1 MSSIIIQS
9 VSHIG
14 ETANIIF
21 KPSKVNVVINLGNQI
36 LPYEFDPTLLS
47 PPRNVYGT
55 YTILVEGS
63 DCPIIMNV
71 PEPTPTPTPTPTITR
86 TSTPTVTPTMTP
98 TPTFDPCK
106 VPTPTPTVT
115 KTQTPT
121 LTVTPTRTP
130 TPTFDPCKA
139 PTPSITPTNTVT
151 PTITS
156 TITLTPTL
164 TLTSTPTPTPTLEPL
179 NLELFVEYEPG
190 SIISY
195 YTLVLNRPH
204 SEEINVTFENVLN
217 FYSGPPVTIFTG
229 VTVNSGDLSGQTIVT
244 IDEDYNNYTGEPFFS
259 QLSGTPVGST
269 YEIIVIP
276 FIPTPTPTPTFT
288 STPTPTLTSTPT
300 PTPTPSTPID
310 VLINPIIT
318 ENDEYINVGNNS
330 YLMFV
335 DPTQILINPILVGEN
350 QYIIVGENEYLEY

>member
-1 MSSIIIQS
+1 MSQSIIINS
-9 VSHIG
+9 INYDG
-14 ETANIIF
+14 EIANIIF
-21 KPSKVNVVINLGNQI
+21 TPDVDNVVINLGQQT
-36 LPYEFDPTLLS
+36 LPFLFRPYLLT
-47 PPRNVYGT
+47 PPRDVYGT
-55 YTILVEGS
+55 YTIVVMVNGIQ
-63 DCPIIMNV
+63 CPNILNV
-71 PEPTPTPTPTPTITR
+71 VRPTPTPTPTPTQ
-86 TSTPTVTPTMTP
+86 TSTPTPTPTTSPTP
-98 TPTFDPCK
+98 TPTFDPCA
-106 VPTPTPTVT
+106 PTPTPTS
-115 KTQTPT
+115 T
-121 LTVTPTRTP
+121 LIP
-130 TPTFDPCKA
+130 
-139 PTPSITPTNTVT
+139 
-151 PTITS
+151 TS
-156 TITLTPTL
+156 TS
-164 TLTSTPTPTPTLEPL
+164 TSTPTPTPTLEPL
-179 NLELFVEYEPG
+179 NLTLFVEYEPG
-190 SIISY
+190 SIIAY
-195 YTLVLNRPH
+195 YTLVLNRPY

-217 FYSGPPVTIFTG
+217 FYIGPPITIFTG
-229 VTVNSGDLSGQTIVT
+229 VTVSLGSLSGQTIVT

>member
-1 MSSIIIQS
+1 MSQSITIKSINYD
-9 VSHIG
+9 G
-14 ETANIIF
+14 EIANIIF
-21 KPSKVNVVINLGNQI
+21 TPDVDNVVINLGEQT
-36 LPYEFDPTLLS
+36 LPFLFRPYLLT
-47 PPRNVYGT
+47 PPRDVYGV
-55 YTILVEGS
+55 YTIVVIVNGIE
-63 DCPIIMNV
+63 CPNILNV
-71 PEPTPTPTPTPTITR
+71 PRPTPTPTPTLTPTSTP
-86 TSTPTVTPTMTP
+86 TLTPTVTPTLTITINPCPTKTP
-98 TPTFDPCK
+98 TQTR
-106 VPTPTPTVT
+106 TPTS
-115 KTQTPT
+115 
-121 LTVTPTRTP
+121 TPTRTP
-130 TPTFDPCKA
+130 TPTATLNPCL
-139 PTPSITPTNTVT
+139 VT
-151 PTITS
+151 P
-156 TITLTPTL
+156 TLTPTQ
-164 TLTSTPTPTPTLEPL
+164 TNTPTQTSTPTPTLEPL
-179 NLELFVEYEPG
+179 NLTLFTEYEPG
-190 SIISY
+190 SIIAY
-195 YTLVLNRPH
+195 YTLVLNRSY

-217 FYSGPPVTIFTG
+217 VYSGSPITIFTG
-229 VTVNSGDLSGQTIVT
+229 VTVNLGSLSGQTIVT
-244 IDEDYNNYTGEPFFS
+244 INEDYNNYTGEPFFS

>member
-1 MSSIIIQS
+1 MSQSIIINS
-9 VSHIG
+9 INYDG
-14 ETANIIF
+14 EIANIIF
-21 KPSKVNVVINLGNQI
+21 TPDVDNVVINLGQQT
-36 LPYEFDPTLLS
+36 LPFLFRPYLLT
-47 PPRNVYGT
+47 PPRDVYGT
-55 YTILVEGS
+55 YTIVVMVNGIQ
-63 DCPIIMNV
+63 CPNILNV
-71 PEPTPTPTPTPTITR
+71 VRPTPTPTPTPTQ
-86 TSTPTVTPTMTP
+86 TSTPTPTPTTSPTP
-98 TPTFDPCK
+98 TPTFDPCA
-106 VPTPTPTVT
+106 PTPTPTS
-115 KTQTPT
+115 T
-121 LTVTPTRTP
+121 LIP
-130 TPTFDPCKA
+130 
-139 PTPSITPTNTVT
+139 
-151 PTITS
+151 TS
-156 TITLTPTL
+156 TS
-164 TLTSTPTPTPTLEPL
+164 TSTPTPTPTLEPL
-179 NLELFVEYEPG
+179 NLTLFVEYTPG
-190 SIISY
+190 SIIAS
-195 YTLVLNRPH
+195 YTLVLNRPY

-217 FYSGPPVTIFTG
+217 FYIGPPVTIFTG
-229 VTVNSGDLSGQTIVT
+229 VTVNLGSLSGQTIVT

-288 STPTPTLTSTPT
+288 STPTPTSTNTPTPTSTST

>member
-1 MSSIIIQS
+1 MTQSIIINS
-9 VSHIG
+9 INYDG
-14 ETANIIF
+14 EIANIIF
-21 KPSKVNVVINLGNQI
+21 TPDVDNVVINLGQQT
-36 LPYEFDPTLLS
+36 LPFLFRPYLLT
-47 PPRNVYGT
+47 PPRDVYGT
-55 YTILVEGS
+55 YTIVVMVNGIQ
-63 DCPIIMNV
+63 CPNILNV
-71 PEPTPTPTPTPTITR
+71 VRPTPTPTPTPTQ
-86 TSTPTVTPTMTP
+86 TSTPTPTPTTSPTP
-98 TPTFDPCK
+98 TPTFDPCA
-106 VPTPTPTVT
+106 PTPTPTS
-115 KTQTPT
+115 T
-121 LTVTPTRTP
+121 LIP
-130 TPTFDPCKA
+130 
-139 PTPSITPTNTVT
+139 
-151 PTITS
+151 TS
-156 TITLTPTL
+156 TS
-164 TLTSTPTPTPTLEPL
+164 TSTPTPTPTLEPL
-179 NLELFVEYEPG
+179 NLTLFVQYTPG
-190 SIISY
+190 SIIAS
-195 YTLVLNRPH
+195 YTLVLNRPY

-217 FYSGPPVTIFTG
+217 FYIGPPVTIFTG
-229 VTVNSGDLSGQTIVT
+229 VTVNLGSLSGQTIVT

-288 STPTPTLTSTPT
+288 STPTPTSTNTPTPTSTST

>member
-1 MSSIIIQS
+1 MTQSIIINS
-9 VSHIG
+9 INYDG
-14 ETANIIF
+14 EIANIIF
-21 KPSKVNVVINLGNQI
+21 TPDVDNVVINLGQQT
-36 LPYEFDPTLLS
+36 LPFLFRPYLLT
-47 PPRNVYGT
+47 PPRDVYGT
-55 YTILVEGS
+55 YTIVVMVNGIQ
-63 DCPIIMNV
+63 CPNILNV
-71 PEPTPTPTPTPTITR
+71 VRPTPTPTPTPTQ
-86 TSTPTVTPTMTP
+86 TSTPTPTPTTSPTP
-98 TPTFDPCK
+98 TPTFDPCA
-106 VPTPTPTVT
+106 PTPTPTS
-115 KTQTPT
+115 T
-121 LTVTPTRTP
+121 LIP
-130 TPTFDPCKA
+130 
-139 PTPSITPTNTVT
+139 
-151 PTITS
+151 TS
-156 TITLTPTL
+156 TS
-164 TLTSTPTPTPTLEPL
+164 TSTPTPTPTLEPL
-179 NLELFVEYEPG
+179 NLTLFVQYTPG
-190 SIISY
+190 SIIAS
-195 YTLVLNRPH
+195 YTLVLNRQY

-217 FYSGPPVTIFTG
+217 FYIGPPVTIFTG
-229 VTVNSGDLSGQTIVT
+229 VTVNLGSLSGQTIVT

-288 STPTPTLTSTPT
+288 STPTPTSTNTPTPTSTST